1 MQVELNWP
9 AIQEDLL
16 ANGYTKV
23 ANVLSSESCDKL
35 IAAYDDNIYRS
46 TITME
51 RYNFGR
57 GEYKYYAYPLPAIIQ
72 NLRQYFYKN
81 LRPVANEWARR
92 LKLSPE
98 YPEKYDDYLALCHG
112 SGQRRP
118 TPLILKYAQGDYN
131 TLHQD
136 LYGDIHFP
144 YQVAI
149 MLSNPDD
156 YAGGEFTL
164 IEQRLRMQ
172 SVAHIEKPKRGD
184 AIIFAVNEFPKL
196 GKKGYYRARLRHGV
210 ARLKSGSRH
219 TVGIILHDAK

>member
-9 AIQEDLL
+9 TVQEDLL
-16 ANGYTKV
+16 ANGFIVV
-23 ANVLSSESCDKL
+23 ANVLSTESCDKL
-35 IAAYDDNIYRS
+35 IAAYDDDIYRS

-57 GEYKYYAYPLPAIIQ
+57 GEYKYYAYPLPTIIQ

-81 LRPVANEWARR
+81 LRPVAKEWAGG
-92 LKLSPE
+92 LKLSSD
-98 YPEKYDDYLALCHG
+98 YPEKYDDYLALCHRQ
-112 SGQRRP
+112 GQCRP

-149 MLSNPDD
+149 MLSDPDD

-164 IEQRLRMQ
+164 IEQRPRMQ